1 MKNLKNIFTPETR
14 SYLYR
19 VSIAVIALLA
29 VTGVVTQELL
39 PAVIGLAGAVFAIS
53 VADANVPTK
62 EEDKLVKNDRV
73 TNDIFLE
80 GEDDESVNPFTD

>member
-1 MKNLKNIFTPETR
+1 MKKLKDIFTPETR

-29 VTGVVTQELL
+29 VIGIVSQELL

-53 VADANVPTK
+53 VADSNVPSIEEQAALNSLKK
-62 EEDKLVKNDRV
+62 ENK
-73 TNDIFLE
+73 
-80 GEDDESVNPFTD
+80 DEELTSH